1 MTGYSA
7 IDLSRLPAPAVIET
21 LDTEATIAAIKAK
34 VLELAPELGP
44 ALALESEP
52 AVKLIEALAFFGVLH
67 RARVNDAARAVM
79 LATATGADLDNLA
92 ALLGVS
98 RLTLAA
104 ADPEAIPPAPA
115 VMEADAD
122 LRTRTQLALEG
133 FSTAGPRGAYLFHA
147 LSASGEVLDA
157 SVVSPTPGTVLVT
170 VLSRAGSGAASA
182 SLLATVAA
190 ALNDEDVRPL
200 CDEVIV
206 QGATIL
212 PYSVTASLRCFSGPD
227 TSAVLAAAEAAVTT
241 YVADSRRLGRAL
253 RRSGLFAALHQ
264 PGVEQVTLTEPAAD
278 IEPTT
283 GEATWCAAISLSQ
296 AP

>member
-1 MTGYSA
+1 TGSGGA
-7 IDLSRLPAPAVIET
+7 S
-21 LDTEATIAAIKAK
+21 
-34 VLELAPELGP
+34 P
-44 ALALESEP
+44 AL
-52 AVKLIEALAFFGVLH
+52 I
-67 RARVNDAARAVM
+67 
-79 LATATGADLDNLA
+79 
-92 ALLGVS
+92 
-98 RLTLAA
+98 
-104 ADPEAIPPAPA
+104 
-115 VMEADAD
+115 
-122 LRTRTQLALEG
+122 
-133 FSTAGPRGAYLFHA
+133 
-147 LSASGEVLDA
+147 
-157 SVVSPTPGTVLVT
+157 
-170 VLSRAGSGAASA
+170 
-182 SLLATVAA
+182 ATVAA

-227 TSAVLAAAEAAVTT
+227 TSAVLAAAETAVRN